1 MAHVFVA
8 TPMYGGMCS
17 GIYVQSLLNLI
28 TNLSS
33 AGHKVACSFMFN
45 ESLIPRGRNNLTHQF
60 LKG

>member
-33 AGHKVACSFMFN
+33 AGHKDCM
-45 ESLIPRGRNNLTHQF
+45 LIYV
-60 LKG
+60 